1 MNPIRFMATFLSRK
15 KQFKEQVQRQF
26 LSRWISSFV
35 ITTAIVVVTIVQPI
49 ILAIVPAV
57 AAFTNVEVVGDIIT
71 YQLNVADPD
80 STLTPDSL
88 VLEISNPFEAIEEPL
103 VLGTTSGTYVMNYP
117 RYDYRLAIKASKG
130 FGLETLDSRVV
141 EANLDELTGAIA
153 SVHIDET
160 LNPQTA
166 FELRYRSHIL
176 YSDPYD
182 EVDTISLWWGTLY
195 SEELA
200 VDPNAI
206 PQTWIEV
213 PILAVDSGIWL
224 EGIYNE
230 NVTVVMKLSAIDLE
244 GQERILDEY
253 RFMTPLRIYASVY
266 ISDVTTNAALASIYI
281 DSGLPIP
288 VDFTVDFLQDGTVI
302 NTRDVTVPVGGNE
315 SHYEA
320 IEFWY
325 DNLSAQSTYQIILYG
340 DYLDPITGE
349 AIHQNLSHQTF
360 VLSPPYAV
368 DVVIL
373 EEMNGYQ
380 LTVTVNDMN
389 MILSDLTW
397 TMYAPADGYDMYL
410 DGGTLTVDLPNAP
423 QRIYSGIAAYPQVTD
438 FYIVITATK
447 TIGTN
452 TYYSELERFEPT
464 TTPIPT
470 P

>member
-1 MNPIRFMATFLSRK
+1 MATFLSRK
-15 KQFKEQVQRQF
+15 KQFREQVQRQF

-35 ITTAIVVVTIVQPI
+35 ITTVIVVVTIVQPI
-49 ILAIVPAV
+49 ILAITPA
-57 AAFTNVEVVGDIIT
+57 AATFTNVEVVGDIIT

-88 VLEISNPFEAIEEPL
+88 VLEISNPFESIEEPL
-103 VLGTTSGTYVMNYP
+103 VLGSTSGTYVMNYP
-117 RYDYRLAIKASKG
+117 HYDYRLAIKASKG

-160 LNPQTA
+160 LNPEFA
-166 FELRYRSHIL
+166 FELRYRLHIL
-176 YSDPYD
+176 YSDPYN

-206 PQTWIEV
+206 PQTWTEV
-213 PILAVDSGIWL
+213 PILSTDSGIWL

-230 NVTVVMKLSAIDLE
+230 NVTVVMKLIAIDLD

-253 RFMTPLRIYASVY
+253 RFMTPLHIYASVY
-266 ISDVTTNAALASIYI
+266 ISDVTTNTALASVYI
-281 DSGLPIP
+281 DSGLPVD
-288 VDFTVDFLQDGTVI
+288 VDFSVDLLQDGTVI
-302 NTRDVTVPVGGNE
+302 NTQEVIPPTGENVP
-315 SHYEA
+315 HYEA
-320 IEFWY
+320 IELWY
-325 DNLSAQSTYQIILYG
+325 DNLSSQSTYQIILYG
-340 DYLDPITGE
+340 DYVDPVSGE
-349 AIHQNLSHQTF
+349 VMHQNLSHQTF
-360 VLSPPYAV
+360 VLSPPYTA

-373 EEMNGYQ
+373 DEMNGYQ
-380 LTVTVNDMN
+380 ITVTVDDIN

-410 DGGTLTVDLPNAP
+410 GGGTLLVDSPSAP
-423 QRIYSGIAAYPQVTD
+423 QRIYSGIAAYPQVTE
-438 FYIVITATK
+438 FYLVITATK
-447 TIGTN
+447 TIGN
-452 TYYSELERFEPT
+452 DTYYSELERYEPT
-464 TTPIPT
+464 TTPTPT

>member
-1 MNPIRFMATFLSRK
+1 MYPHHLMATFLSRK

-49 ILAIVPAV
+49 VLAITPA
-57 AAFTNVEVVGDIIT
+57 AAEFTNVEVVGDIIT
-71 YQLNVADPD
+71 YQLNVTDPD
-80 STLTPDSL
+80 NTLSPDSL
-88 VLEISNPFEAIEEPL
+88 VLEISNPFESIEEPL
-103 VLGTTSGTYVMNYP
+103 LLGPTNGTYVMNYP

-141 EANLDELTGAIA
+141 AANLNELSGAIA

-160 LNPQTA
+160 LDPQTA

-176 YSDPYD
+176 YSDPYN

-200 VDPNAI
+200 IDPHAV
-206 PQTWIEV
+206 PQTWTEV
-213 PILAVDSGIWL
+213 PVLAFDSGVWL
-224 EGIYNE
+224 ESIYNE
-230 NVTVVMKLSAIDLE
+230 NVTVVMKLVAIDLE
-244 GQERILDEY
+244 GLERILDEY
-253 RFMTPLRIYASVY
+253 RFMTPLHIYASVY
-266 ISDVTTNAALASIYI
+266 ISDVTTNSALASIYI
-281 DSGLPIP
+281 DPGLPIE
-288 VDFTVDFLQDGTVI
+288 VDFSVEFLQNGVVI
-302 NTRDVTVPVGGNE
+302 DSREVIVPSGDTVP
-315 SHYEA
+315 HYEG

-325 DNLSAQSTYQIILYG
+325 ENLSSQADYEIILYG
-340 DYLDPITGE
+340 DYLDPTSGE
-349 AIHQNLSHQTF
+349 SLHQNISHQTF

-380 LTVTVNDMN
+380 ITVTVNDTN
-389 MILSDLTW
+389 LILSNLAWSLYT
-397 TMYAPADGYDMYL
+397 PADGYDMYL
-410 DGGTLTVDLPNAP
+410 DGGTLTVDLPDAP
-423 QRIYSGIAAYPQVTD
+423 QRIYSGIAVYPQVAE
-438 FYIVITATK
+438 FYLVIRATK
-447 TIGTN
+447 TIGSD
-452 TYYSELERFEPT
+452 TYYSEIERFIPT